1 MCILSISSRS
11 LLPLCD
17 GKKGVASARSASRRP
32 QEVLLGGE
40 GLGGGDYAFQQPK
53 IDSEH
58 SFDVSSCNMMV
69 VQPIAAIHVFSSRL
83 PPPGFNIC
91 LFPAARACRHS
102 RVPTP
107 VLTRDPT
114 ITVDLPLN

>member
-1 MCILSISSRS
+1 MCISSISSRS

-17 GKKGVASARSASRRP
+17 GKKGVASARSTSRRP

-69 VQPIAAIHVFSSRL
+69 VQPIAAILVFRGASSIS
-83 PPPGFNIC
+83 PDGKSV
-91 LFPAARACRHS
+91 S
-102 RVPTP
+102 RRE
-107 VLTRDPT
+107 TRR
-114 ITVDLPLN
+114 